1 MSGKRKLGPMRTAL
15 FVPGN
20 RTDRVE
26 KAVGSGADAVIIDLE
41 DAVPPSQKVESR
53 SKVREKI
60 TAFRESAILVRV
72 NAIGSEFLA
81 GDLDEVVVDGLGCIV
96 VPKVESAGDVREI
109 DGYLREAERRNDLA
123 PGTTSVIPLIES
135 ARAVQNV
142 FEILSERTE
151 PSRLLTAAFG
161 AADYTL
167 DMGIEITMGGAEL
180 DYPRSRIAVACRAAG
195 VDPPLDTP
203 FMIDVKDVD
212 GLRADAERAKRLGF
226 QGKLCI
232 HPIQIEPCHAVFSP
246 TAEEIEHAERVIQ
259 AFEDAEARGIG
270 AIQLDGKFI
279 DAPIVEKSRRIAKL
293 AAAIRG
299 DAAAES
305 IHE

>member
-1 MSGKRKLGPMRTAL
+1 MRELGPIRTAL

-20 RTDRVE
+20 RADRVE

-41 DAVPPSQKVESR
+41 DAVPPPQKEESR

-60 TAFRESAILVRV
+60 AAFRDREILVRV

-81 GDLDEVVVDGLGCIV
+81 GDLDEIVVAGLGCIV
-96 VPKVESAGDVREI
+96 VPKVEEPADIREV
-109 DGYLREAERRNDLA
+109 DRQLGEAERRSGLE
-123 PGTTSVIPLIES
+123 PGAISVIPLIES
-135 ARAVQNV
+135 ARAVQNA
-142 FEILSERTE
+142 FEILSEKTAPR
-151 PSRLLTAAFG
+151 RLFTAAFG

-167 DMGIEITMGGAEL
+167 DMGIEITREGTEL
-180 DYPRSRIAVACRAAG
+180 HYPRSRIAVACRAAE

-203 FMIDVKDVD
+203 FMIDVKDVEA
-212 GLRADAERAKRLGF
+212 LKADAERAKRLGF

-246 TAEEIEHAERVIQ
+246 TAEEIEQAERVIR
-259 AFEDAEARGIG
+259 AFEEAEARGIG

-279 DAPIVEKSRRIAKL
+279 DPPVVEKSRRIVKL
-293 AAAIRG
+293 AAIIG
-299 DAAAES
+299 S
-305 IHE
+305 G

>member
-1 MSGKRKLGPMRTAL
+1 MKEWGPIRTAL

-20 RTDRVE
+20 RPDRVD
-26 KAVGSGADAVIIDLE
+26 KAVSSGADVVIIDLE
-41 DAVPPSQKVESR
+41 DAVPPSQKEESR

-60 TAFRESAILVRV
+60 AAFRDREILVRV
-72 NAIGSEFLA
+72 NAIGSEFLP
-81 GDLDEVVVDGLGCIV
+81 GDLDEIIVDGLSCII
-96 VPKVESAGDVREI
+96 VPKVEERADIREI
-109 DGYLREAERRNDLA
+109 DGYLGEAERRNDLE
-123 PGTTSVIPLIES
+123 PGTISVIPLIES

-142 FEILSERTE
+142 FEILSEKTDPR
-151 PSRLLTAAFG
+151 RLFTAAFG

-167 DMGIEITMGGAEL
+167 DMGVEITREGTEL
-180 DYPRSRIAVACRAAG
+180 HYPRSRIAVACRAAG

-203 FMIDVKDVD
+203 FMIDVKDVEALKTD
-212 GLRADAERAKRLGF
+212 ARRARQLGF

-246 TAEEIEHAERVIQ
+246 TAEEIKHAERVIQ

-279 DAPIVEKSRRIAKL
+279 DPPIVERSRRIVKL
-293 AAAIRG
+293 AAAIGSR
-299 DAAAES
+299 
-305 IHE
+305 

>member
-1 MSGKRKLGPMRTAL
+1 MKELGPIRTAL

-20 RTDRVE
+20 RPDRVD
-26 KAVGSGADAVIIDLE
+26 KAVSSGADVVIIDLE
-41 DAVPPSQKVESR
+41 DAVPPSQKEESR
-53 SKVREKI
+53 PMVREKI
-60 TAFRESAILVRV
+60 TAFRDREILVRV

-81 GDLDEVVVDGLGCIV
+81 GDLDEIVVDGLGCII
-96 VPKVESAGDVREI
+96 VPKVEERADIREI
-109 DGYLREAERRNDLA
+109 DGYLSEAETRNDLER
-123 PGTTSVIPLIES
+123 GTISVIPLIES
-135 ARAVQNV
+135 ARAVENV
-142 FEILSERTE
+142 FEILSEKTDPR
-151 PSRLLTAAFG
+151 RLLTAAFG

-167 DMGIEITMGGAEL
+167 DMGIEITREGIEL
-180 DYPRSRIAVACRAAG
+180 HYPRSRIAVACRAAE

-212 GLRADAERAKRLGF
+212 ALEADARRARQLGF

-259 AFEDAEARGIG
+259 AFEDAESRGIG

-279 DAPIVEKSRRIAKL
+279 DPPIVERSRRTLEL
-293 AAAIRG
+293 AAAIGSR
-299 DAAAES
+299 S
-305 IHE
+305 

>member
-1 MSGKRKLGPMRTAL
+1 MKELGPIRTAL

-20 RTDRVE
+20 RPDRID

-41 DAVPPSQKVESR
+41 DAVPPPQKEQSR
-53 SKVREKI
+53 AAARDKI
-60 TAFRESAILVRV
+60 TAFPESEILVRV

-81 GDLDEVVVDGLGCIV
+81 GDLGEIVAPGLACII
-96 VPKVESAGDVREI
+96 VPKVEEREHIREI
-109 DGYLREAERRNDLA
+109 DRCLGEVERRNGLE
-123 PGTTSVIPLIES
+123 PGAIAVIPLIES
-135 ARAVQNV
+135 ARAVQNA

-151 PSRLLTAAFG
+151 PRRLFTAAFG

-167 DMGIEITMGGAEL
+167 DMGIEMTMGGTEL
-180 DYPRSRIAVACRAAG
+180 HYPRSRIAVACRAAG

-203 FMIDVKDVD
+203 FMIDVKNVE
-212 GLRADAERAKRLGF
+212 GLTADARRARELGF

-246 TAEEIEHAERVIQ
+246 SREEIEQAERVIR

-270 AIQLDGKFI
+270 AIQLDGKFV
-279 DAPIVEKSRRIAKL
+279 DAPIVERSRRTLKL
-293 AAAIRG
+293 AAAIGSR
-299 DAAAES
+299 
-305 IHE
+305 